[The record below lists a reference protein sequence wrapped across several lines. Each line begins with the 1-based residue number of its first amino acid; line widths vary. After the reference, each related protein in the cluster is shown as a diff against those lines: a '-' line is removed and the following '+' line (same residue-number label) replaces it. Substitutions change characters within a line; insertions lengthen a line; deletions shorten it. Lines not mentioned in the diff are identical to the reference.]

1 MSRGEDG
8 QKEACTT
15 QRVDKWLWFARLAKT
30 RTLAAELVLG
40 GKVRL
45 NRVRLEK
52 PSQTVRVDDVLT
64 VVLSRR
70 VRLFKVLGLG
80 VRRGPS
86 ATARTL
92 YEELTARPDP
102 LKPHAQSPSQFPSW
116 QESEIRPGRREP
128 GSGRPTKKERREIDQ
143 LSGKTR

>member
-8 QKEACTT
+8 QREACTT
-15 QRVDKWLWFARLAKT
+15 QRVDKWLWFARLTKT
-30 RTLAAELVLG
+30 RTLATELVLG

-92 YEELTARPDP
+92 YEELTVRPDP
-102 LKPHAQSPSQFPSW
+102 LKRLVQSSSQLTGW
-116 QESEIRPGRREP
+116 QENEIGPGRRVP
-128 GSGRPTKKERREIDQ
+128 GSGRPTKKERRDIDQ
-143 LSGKTR
+143 LSGKSR